1 MGGTEIIC
9 LRDVALLI
17 LNFQTVWD
25 VALLILFFKTV
36 WDTIG
41 LIRRLLGG
49 VKRGFLGF
57 RDILGLGLLS
67 AWAKWVLS
75 KGFRDIE
82 SFGILGF

>member
-1 MGGTEIIC
+1 M
-9 LRDVALLI
+9 
-17 LNFQTVWD
+17 WD
-25 VALLILFFKTV
+25 VALLILYFKTV

-82 SFGILGF
+82 SFGIRGFKDFLG

>member
-1 MGGTEIIC
+1 MSPGCGTINIKFPDGVGCGTINII
-9 LRDVALLI
+9 
-17 LNFQTVWD
+17 FQDGVGHHWAYKETSW
-25 VALLILFFKTV
+25 
-36 WDTIG
+36 
-41 LIRRLLGG
+41 R

-57 RDILGLGLLS
+57 RDILGSGLLS